1 MYLKGEKVEGLPIAR
16 ILPLGGEAPPSV
28 FLAEHVGRNGGDTL
42 VWAVAD
48 DERSV
53 AHGLRGFLRFRTN
66 DGLQDGKVLAAGP
79 GDAEEMVRVAAMVEE
94 VHASTETSSG
104 MAIEIAEAVL
114 GSIFAGAGRLSD
126 AEIWVRHYGNPAD
139 SIDAAV
145 ALASEVGV
153 DSRRLLAEAAGH
165 NEMRHVARHIAR
177 RFTVGLLRGLSA
189 GRA

>member
-16 ILPLGGEAPPSV
+16 ILPLGGEASPSV

-53 AHGLRGFLRFRTN
+53 AHGLRGFLRFRPN
-66 DGLQDGKVLAAGP
+66 DGFQDGKVLAAGP

-114 GSIFAGAGRLSD
+114 GSVFAGDGLLSD

-177 RFTVGLLRGLSA
+177 RFTVGLLRGLAA